1 MVLYVEG
8 VISWSIYINKPVKDF
23 HWPHLLVNFSRL
35 HQVEDLASKSQRVTL
50 NIGLVE
56 QLRFSIVS
64 KFLRKSS
71 DSLLF

>member
-1 MVLYVEG
+1 MLKKLLAGRYLY
-8 VISWSIYINKPVKDF
+8 KPVKDF
-23 HWPHLLVNFSRL
+23 DWPHLLVNFSQL
-35 HQVEDLASKSQRVTL
+35 HQAEDLASKSQRVTV
-50 NIGLVE
+50 NIVLVE

>member
-1 MVLYVEG
+1 MLKKLLAGRYLY
-8 VISWSIYINKPVKDF
+8 KPVKDF
-23 HWPHLLVNFSRL
+23 DWPHLLVNFSQL
-35 HQVEDLASKSQRVTL
+35 HQAEDLASKSQRVTV